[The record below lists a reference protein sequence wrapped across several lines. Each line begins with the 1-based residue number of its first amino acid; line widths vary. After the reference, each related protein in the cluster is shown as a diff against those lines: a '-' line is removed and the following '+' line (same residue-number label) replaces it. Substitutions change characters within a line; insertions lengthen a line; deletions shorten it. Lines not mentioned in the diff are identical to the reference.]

1 MSPPRTDALLAACA
15 MASSLLLWAPAGI
28 AEIADRDQP
37 INLEANQVTVDD
49 ARQISTFTGNV
60 RLSQGT
66 LLILGDMVVVT
77 QDKGGFLRIVSHGK
91 PASFRQKREAAEGYV
106 EGYGE
111 RIEYG
116 ENSEILFLDGQ
127 AHLKR
132 DRDEVTGEH
141 ITYNC
146 KTELFQVNAS
156 DAKTDEVP
164 QRRVRVV
171 LQPKPKP
178 GANKPPAPD
187 KQPAETGINVKPV
200 EPK

>member
-1 MSPPRTDALLAACA
+1 MAVCAVAA
-15 MASSLLLWAPAGI
+15 SLLLGAPASF
-28 AEIADRDQP
+28 AELSDREQP

-77 QDKGGFLRIVSHGK
+77 QDKGGFLRVVSHGK

-146 KTELFQVNAS
+146 KTEVFQVNAIETQTGVVP
-156 DAKTDEVP
+156 KT
-164 QRRVRVV
+164 RVRVV

-178 GANKPPAPD
+178 DANTPPAPN
-187 KQPAETGINVKPV
+187 KQPVGAGVNIKPV